1 MNPQDL
7 ARLTAL
13 LEAAPWTFAKTMPHN
28 PHHYTLRDK
37 WEDADFVWA
46 VEQIRAHGYREMFKG
61 RPYTLFTI
69 GEFKYWTMGNPLP
82 ETTLINRKTLD
93 ADKP

>member
-13 LEAAPWTFAKTMPHN
+13 LT
-28 PHHYTLRDK
+28 
-37 WEDADFVWA
+37 A
-46 VEQIRAHGYREMFKG
+46 VGG
-61 RPYTLFTI
+61 
-69 GEFKYWTMGNPLP
+69 FKYWTMGNPLP